1 MVTVHTGEKGFDSS
15 FSHPPVQRTVDF
27 GFTFRVG
34 YISVPPASPGK
45 NITLAECTETIN
57 AGQKLL
63 LVYEMDAARPNL
75 GATYGA
81 IDGKNAALCAGAL
94 GCPTDVPILSAADLN
109 SFVANIDRHEAY
121 MRAFAANC
129 GPWPMGIYGD
139 TDILARCAGLW
150 QIGWVPLGAWAW
162 SGTSYA
168 DARAKAKAIGAHVL
182 QHTGFYIDNTWA
194 VDPNEAIADFPAW
207 GLAVD
212 PPTPPTPPSEDAMNY
227 YVVTGANARFIGFP
241 PQVTWT
247 GPGSAKI
254 DAAIATQ
261 LAAGN
266 LIQVDLTGGPGA
278 FASTFLSG
286 PLPTGDTAYTWTG
299 AEFAALLTT
308 DVGTVDQTARA
319 QIVALNDSVGRLGQ
333 EVHEVKTGLVKAG
346 GG

>member
-1 MVTVHTGEKGFDSS
+1 M
-15 FSHPPVQRTVDF
+15 R
-27 GFTFRVG
+27 
-34 YISVPPASPGK
+34 A
-45 NITLAECTETIN
+45 
-57 AGQKLL
+57 
-63 LVYEMDAARPNL
+63 
-75 GATYGA
+75 
-81 IDGKNAALCAGAL
+81 
-94 GCPTDVPILSAADLN
+94 AAD
-109 SFVANIDRHEAY
+109 SCHPY
-121 MRAFAANC
+121 
-129 GPWPMGIYGD
+129 PMGIYGD
-139 TDILARCAGLW
+139 TDILGRCSGLW
-150 QIGWVPLGAWAW
+150 QIGWLPNAW
-162 SGTSYA
+162 SWSGSSRR
-168 DARAKAKAIGAHVL
+168 DAEAKAKAAGAHVL

-212 PPTPPTPPSEDAMNY
+212 PPVPPPTPPSEDTMNY

-247 GPGSAKI
+247 GPGSPKI

-333 EVHEVKTGLVKAG
+333 EVHEVKTGLVRAG